1 VVAAAADATRHHR
14 EVEPQLPGAFMGR
27 QSKQG
32 VLKRQ
37 RERKKAEK
45 AALKREKRLIDVEDE
60 PKDTGGD
67 RTATQAD
74 LEALGI
80 FPAGGDDP
88 EP

>member
-1 VVAAAADATRHHR
+1 
-14 EVEPQLPGAFMGR
+14 MGR

-45 AALKREKRLIDVEDE
+45 AALKRERKVMAIEEE
-60 PKDTGGD
+60 PKDTGPVNAD
-67 RTATQAD
+67 RTATQED

-80 FPAGGDDP
+80 FPASGDDP

>member
-1 VVAAAADATRHHR
+1 
-14 EVEPQLPGAFMGR
+14 MGR

-45 AALKREKRLIDVEDE
+45 AALKREKRLMAIEEAPPPE
-60 PKDTGGD
+60 PDPN
-67 RTATQAD
+67 RTATQED
-74 LEALGI
+74 LEALGLV
-80 FPAGGDDP
+80 PAAGGDDP

>member
-1 VVAAAADATRHHR
+1 
-14 EVEPQLPGAFMGR
+14 MGR
-27 QSKQG
+27 PSKQG

-45 AALKREKRLIDVEDE
+45 AALKREKRLMAIDDE
-60 PKDTGGD
+60 PEEPRGD
-67 RTATQAD
+67 GTATQAD

-80 FPAGGDDP
+80 VPADGDGR

>member
-1 VVAAAADATRHHR
+1 
-14 EVEPQLPGAFMGR
+14 MGR

-45 AALKREKRLIDVEDE
+45 AALKRERKVLDIEDE
-60 PKDTGGD
+60 PKDPGPIGGD

-80 FPAGGDDP
+80 FPASGDDP

>member
-1 VVAAAADATRHHR
+1 
-14 EVEPQLPGAFMGR
+14 MGR

-45 AALKREKRLIDVEDE
+45 AALKREKRIMAVEDE
-60 PKDTGGD
+60 PEESGNGD
-67 RTATQAD
+67 RTATQED

-80 FPAGGDDP
+80 VPAGSEDGDR
-88 EP
+88 

>member
-1 VVAAAADATRHHR
+1 
-14 EVEPQLPGAFMGR
+14 MGR

-45 AALKREKRLIDVEDE
+45 AALKREKRVIDVEDE
-60 PKDTGGD
+60 PEEVGGD

-80 FPAGGDDP
+80 FPAGADEP
-88 EP
+88 ES

>member
-1 VVAAAADATRHHR
+1 
-14 EVEPQLPGAFMGR
+14 MGR

-45 AALKREKRLIDVEDE
+45 AALKREKRLMAIEDE
-60 PKDTGGD
+60 PKETGGD
-67 RTATQAD
+67 QTATQED

-80 FPAGGDDP
+80 FPSDGD
-88 EP
+88 EAET